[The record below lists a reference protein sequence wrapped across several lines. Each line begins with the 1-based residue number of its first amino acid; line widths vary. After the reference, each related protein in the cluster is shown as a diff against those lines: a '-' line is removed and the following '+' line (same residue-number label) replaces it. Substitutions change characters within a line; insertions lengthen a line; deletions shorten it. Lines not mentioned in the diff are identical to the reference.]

1 MSAYET
7 IGWMAL
13 GSAGFLIARA
23 WIRYLLARQTAQDA
37 ATLATY
43 RLGHSHRSAAC
54 AAPYDQSKV
63 AQWQRRENAKAGRA
77 RRKSRK
83 VQEGIQ
89 AQPVKVAMR
98 RVK

>member
-1 MSAYET
+1 MVIIAALVLL
-7 IGWMAL
+7 AL
-13 GSAGFLIARA
+13 GSAYAVRA

-77 RRKSRK
+77 RRKSRL

-89 AQPVKVAMR
+89 AQPVKVTPMR
-98 RVK
+98 RRA

>member
-1 MSAYET
+1 MVILAALVLL
-7 IGWMAL
+7 AL
-13 GSAGFLIARA
+13 GSAYAVRA
-23 WIRYLLARQTAQDA
+23 WIRRALARQTAQDA

-77 RRKSRK
+77 RRKSRLAQVSVKPATVPTPFRK
-83 VQEGIQ
+83 V
-89 AQPVKVAMR
+89 K
-98 RVK
+98 